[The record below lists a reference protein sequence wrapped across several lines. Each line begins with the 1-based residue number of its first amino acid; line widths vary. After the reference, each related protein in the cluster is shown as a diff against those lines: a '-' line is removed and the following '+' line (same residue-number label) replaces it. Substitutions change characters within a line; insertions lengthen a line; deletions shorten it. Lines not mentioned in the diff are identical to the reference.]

1 MQEVYVTL
9 DNGGNPFIVSVFD
22 NHVNVYLNGC
32 RKVRKLV
39 FSTEIEQIF
48 VGRSILNNMT
58 EFSGAGEGYEGNS
71 ILLKLPVEINQYVYI
86 GESINRFTACA
97 KIVEYY
103 SPIGN
108 NSVPYPYAIDELGNY
123 YLITENTVVKH
134 DPKLADLIQ
143 IGEDPY
149 TFYYNKSI
157 FGPKILESMG
167 DLPIPREPIVTNFN
181 QLKKFKVGDETC
193 AFGYHPYPQIEFDE
207 LKKRCKVNTLSIVKK
222 DDTKVELTKEL
233 YIDLVEA
240 FGELIKVNP
249 IIGKV
254 MIHERV

>member
-9 DNGGNPFIVSVFD
+9 DNGGTPFIVSVFD
-22 NHVNVYLNGC
+22 NHVKVYLNGC
-32 RKVRKLV
+32 LKVRKLV
-39 FSTEIEQIF
+39 FSTEIEKIF

-71 ILLKLPVEINQYVYI
+71 ILLKIPGEINNYVYI
-86 GESINRFTACA
+86 GESIYKFTTYA
-97 KIVEYY
+97 KIIAYY

-123 YLITENTVVKH
+123 YLVTENVVVKY
-134 DPKLADLIQ
+134 DPKLVELIQ

-149 TFYYNKSI
+149 SFYYNKSD
-157 FGPKILESMG
+157 FGPEILESMG
-167 DLPIPREPIVTNFN
+167 DLPIPQEPIVAKFN
-181 QLKKFKVGDETC
+181 QIKKFKVGDETC
-193 AFGYHPYPQIEFDE
+193 RLTYYPYPHIEFDA

-222 DDTKVELTKEL
+222 DDTKVDLTKEL
-233 YIDLVEA
+233 YIDLMEA
-240 FGELIKVNP
+240 FGELIKVKP
-249 IIGKV
+249 IMGKV